1 MSTSLRPLESY
12 QGSAKYV
19 TIRPDYLGNRAPIT
33 GCPGGPRTGDEVL
46 PSLGLEAPRFSIKP
60 DQPHPGR
67 PCDLADR
74 GLADRDFAD
83 PRHSNPRDFGGD
95 CRRRRKQQFIIV
107 AAMQR
112 KLECSPLFPRPNLSS
127 RNRLCF
133 DLSAHAA
140 FLADVFEVSGKA
152 VTHVNHGRC
161 HSTPAQPLTHRNPR
175 LRMKVLA

>member
-33 GCPGGPRTGDEVL
+33 GCLGGPRTGDEVL

-67 PCDLADR
+67 P
-74 GLADRDFAD
+74 RDFAD

-112 KLECSPLFPRPNLSS
+112 QLECSPLFPRPNLSS
-127 RNRLCF
+127 RNRLRL

-140 FLADVFEVSGKA
+140 FLADVFEVS
-152 VTHVNHGRC
+152 
-161 HSTPAQPLTHRNPR
+161 
-175 LRMKVLA
+175 